1 MNNQYRLL
9 KSKHEKEFNQF
20 PMFFAF
26 SNKQFAEGMEKL
38 GLNED
43 DTDKIYSIGGGGYIR
58 REDSKLLDEM
68 IERHSNEMEKAISED
83 TDGTGFIYDM
93 FTYEFENHEVPW
105 TYDIEPAL
113 DALGMSLTYIISKP
127 NLAKGYK
134 LAIRAISK
142 IKEEGELW

>member
-1 MNNQYRLL
+1 MDNQYRLL

-43 DTDKIYSIGGGGYIR
+43 DTDKIYSIGGGGYIK

-68 IERHSNEMEKAISED
+68 IERHSNEIEKAISED

-93 FTYEFENHEVPW
+93 FTYEFGNHEVPW
-105 TYDIEPAL
+105 TYDVEPAL
-113 DALGMSLTYIISKP
+113 EALDMNLRYIKSQP
-127 NLAKGYK
+127 NLANGYK
-134 LAIRAISK
+134 LAISK